1 MNVRFPYIHPSA
13 VFKIFVYFEKHNTFY
28 LPFYY
33 YTKEVSEYMSLL
45 QTFVG
50 LANDLLWSKILI
62 ALLIILG
69 LYFTF
74 RTKFVQFRLFGE
86 MVRLLGE
93 GATADASHKNKGIT
107 SFQAFCISTASR
119 VGTGNLAGVA
129 TAVAVGGPGAV
140 FWMWLIAL
148 LGSATAFIES
158 TLAQIYKVKDKEGF
172 RGGPAYYMEKALNAR
187 WLGIIFAVLITF
199 CFGLVFNSVQSN
211 TIAAAMKTAF
221 GTDLQVVGVILA
233 AATGIIIFRGI
244 KSIAKVSQII
254 VPVMATLYLAIALFV
269 VLTNLT
275 EIPAV
280 FALIFKSAFGLE
292 QAAGGGIGAAMM
304 MGIKRGLFSNEAGM
318 GSAPNAAATATVSHP
333 VKQGLIQSLGVF
345 VDTLLIC
352 SATAFIV
359 ILSGTYGSGAQG
371 IELTQSALA
380 GHIGSWANSFI
391 AIAVFLF
398 AFSSI
403 IGNYYY
409 GETNIEFI
417 NTHKSILFVY
427 RAAVIAMVYFGSVAS
442 FGIVWD
448 MADLTMGLMAVVNLI
463 AIVLL
468 GRFAFQALNDYV
480 IQKKD
485 GKNPVFYADSIEGLK
500 NVESWDYSPAKGQSK
515 VKNG

>member
-1 MNVRFPYIHPSA
+1 MLL
-13 VFKIFVYFEKHNTFY
+13 VFLFQNLTI
-28 LPFYY
+28 
-33 YTKEVSEYMSLL
+33 TKEVNKWMSLL

-50 LANDLLWSKILI
+50 AINDLLWSKILI
-62 ALLIILG
+62 GLLIALG

-93 GATADASHKNKGIT
+93 GAAASGADKKKGIT

-148 LGSATAFIES
+148 LGSATAFVES
-158 TLAQIYKVKDKEGF
+158 TLAQIYKVKDKDGF

-221 GTDLQVVGVILA
+221 GTNIQIMGIVLA
-233 AATGIIIFRGI
+233 AATGIIIFRGV

-254 VPVMATLYLAIALFV
+254 VPVMATLYLVIALFV
-269 VLTNLT
+269 MITNLT

-333 VKQGLIQSLGVF
+333 VKQGLIQALGVF

-359 ILSGTYGSGAQG
+359 LLSGTYTSGAEG
-371 IELTQSALA
+371 IELTQTALA
-380 GHIGSWANSFI
+380 GHIGSWANSFV

-417 NTHKSILFVY
+417 KDNKVVMFLY
-427 RAAVIAMVYFGSVAS
+427 RAAVVVMVYFGSVAS

-448 MADLTMGLMAVVNLI
+448 MADLTMGLMAIVNLI

-468 GRFAFQALNDYV
+468 GKISFSALNDY
-480 IQKKD
+480 ITQKKA
-485 GKNPVFYADSIEGLK
+485 GKDPVFYADSIEGLK
-500 NVESWDYSPAKGQSK
+500 NIESWDYSPAKKQSK
-515 VKNG
+515 